1 MPWIEVPMEEQQLQS
16 GIVHLCL
23 MQTPCHPRREHG
35 MTSFKKCNHDLRLRA
50 LLNVALSDLSQ
61 GKTV

>member
-1 MPWIEVPMEEQQLQS
+1 MEEQQLQS